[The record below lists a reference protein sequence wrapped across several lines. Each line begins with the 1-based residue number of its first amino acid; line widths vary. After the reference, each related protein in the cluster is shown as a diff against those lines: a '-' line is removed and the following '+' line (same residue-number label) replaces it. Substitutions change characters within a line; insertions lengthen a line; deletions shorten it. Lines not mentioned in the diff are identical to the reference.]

1 MSNFNLTKSDILAG
15 GIIFGFAAVAAFAI
29 DAHLKM
35 RKAANKL
42 EIAAKDLYEETVIN
56 VPDELVQRT
65 VERAAKDEAKYQV
78 SKAMDKVAKDI
89 AKTYESDIKTAVE
102 DEFKLQKDSLT
113 KTLRKKIDDVDINEI
128 KREVKAEAK
137 SYVADKL
144 KKDLDDISD
153 KYTDQIE
160 SMSSIYSTIA
170 SKIESIGE

>member
-1 MSNFNLTKSDILAG
+1 MNLTKSDVLNGGLIL
-15 GIIFGFAAVAAFAI
+15 GFAGTIIFAI
-29 DAHLKM
+29 DAHMKLK
-35 RKAANKL
+35 KAADKL
-42 EIAAKDLYEETVIN
+42 EIAVKDLYEETVIN

-78 SKAMDKVAKDI
+78 SKAMDKASKDVI
-89 AKTYESDIKTAVE
+89 KEYKSDIQTAVD
-102 DEFKLQKDSLT
+102 DEFKLQKSELT

-128 KREVKAEAK
+128 KREVKIEAK
-137 SYVADKL
+137 SYVAEKL

-170 SKIESIGE
+170 SKIEAIGD